1 MSNEASGKME
11 PSNPEPGNPERGGSA
26 VHLWLVLWKAA
37 RALEAYAR
45 QNIERLGICQSDFA
59 VLEALLHKGPLTV
72 NVLGTK
78 VLLTSGSIT
87 TAVDRLKRRGLV
99 ERRAD
104 SKDRRARIVHL
115 TARGRKLIREL
126 FARHER
132 AIERAVSILTQGE
145 RRVVTGLL
153 RRLGQGANELLPDR
167 ANRAAGQAAR
177 RRTL

>member
-1 MSNEASGKME
+1 MLNETSGKR
-11 PSNPEPGNPERGGSA
+11 EPGNPERAGSA

-37 RALEAYAR
+37 RTLEAYAR

-72 NVLGTK
+72 SVLGTK

-87 TAVDRLKRRGLV
+87 TAVERLARRRLV

-132 AIERAVSILTQGE
+132 AIERAVSALTQDE
-145 RRVVTGLL
+145 RRVMTDLL
-153 RRLGQGANELLPDR
+153 RKLGQGANEFLPDR
-167 ANRAAGQAAR
+167 TNRAAGQAAR
-177 RRTL
+177 RETL